1 MGRITDLL
9 DDIDVTKENTEG
21 LYGIFHEVN
30 YYELPVIRFSS
41 YLQGL
46 A

>member
-1 MGRITDLL
+1 MGRITDL
-9 DDIDVTKENTEG
+9 IDAINVTKENTKE

-30 YYELPVIRFSS
+30 YYDLPVIRFSS